1 MKSNNTGSALPRILI
16 YQDEDCKILVDYLV
30 YNGFQVITST
40 ENDILIKIK
49 EKNYDLCILSH
60 YKTTD
65 AFMML
70 KPLKFLRKS
79 DDKTPVI
86 MVSDKVRYEYVIE
99 AFDEGADDYVIR
111 PYNIEELIRRIKAVL
126 KRCGVRV
133 RSIEPSYKIGDYLFN
148 TVDKIL
154 TLTIDGVKTRLN
166 NKQGQI
172 LALLCAY
179 KNEILP
185 RKILMQQVWTDDNY
199 FNKRSL
205 DVHIC
210 MLRNMLKMDSRVAIE
225 TIREVG
231 YSLVIEEDE
240 NLM

>member
-1 MKSNNTGSALPRILI
+1 MKSNNTKLALPRILI
-16 YQDEDCKILVDYLV
+16 YQDENCKILVDYLV

-40 ENDILIKIK
+40 EDDILIKIR
-49 EKNYDLCILSH
+49 EKDYDLCILSH

-65 AFMML
+65 ASMRL

-79 DDKTPVI
+79 DDKIPVI
-86 MVSDKVRYEYVIE
+86 MVSDKAQYEYVIE
-99 AFDEGADDYVIR
+99 AFDEGTDDYVIR

-133 RSIEPSYKIGDYLFN
+133 RSIEPSYEIGDYLFN

-154 TLTIDGVKTRLN
+154 TIGNVKTRLN
-166 NKQGQI
+166 NKLSQV

-185 RKILMQQVWTDDNY
+185 KKILMQQVWTDDNY

-205 DVHIC
+205 DVHMC
-210 MLRNMLKMDSRVAIE
+210 MLRSMLKMDNRVVIE
-225 TIREVG
+225 TIRGVG

-240 NLM
+240 SLM

>member
-1 MKSNNTGSALPRILI
+1 MKSDNTKLALPRILI

-40 ENDILIKIK
+40 ENDILTKIR

-65 AFMML
+65 ASMRL
-70 KPLKFLRKS
+70 KPLKLLRKLY
-79 DDKTPVI
+79 DKVPAI
-86 MVSDKVRYEYVIE
+86 MVSDKARYEYVIE

-133 RSIEPSYKIGDYLFN
+133 RNIESSYEIGDYLFN

-154 TLTIDGVKTRLN
+154 TIGSIKTQLN
-166 NKQGQI
+166 KKQSQV

-179 KNEILP
+179 KNEMLP
-185 RKILMQQVWTDDNY
+185 KKILMQQIWTDDNY

-205 DVHIC
+205 DVNIC
-210 MLRNMLKMDSRVAIE
+210 MLRNMLKMDNRIVIE
-225 TIREVG
+225 TIRGVG

-240 NLM
+240 SLM

>member
-1 MKSNNTGSALPRILI
+1 MKSDNTKLAMPRILI
-16 YQDEDCKILVDYLV
+16 YQDEDCRILVDYLV

-40 ENDILIKIK
+40 ENDILIKIR

-65 AFMML
+65 ASMGL
-70 KPLKFLRKS
+70 KPLKFLRKL

-86 MVSDKVRYEYVIE
+86 MISGKARYEYVIE
-99 AFDEGADDYVIR
+99 AFDEGTDDYVIR

-133 RSIEPSYKIGDYLFN
+133 RNIEPSYEIGDYLFN

-154 TLTIDGVKTRLN
+154 TIGDVKTRLN
-166 NKQGQI
+166 NKQSQT

-185 RKILMQQVWTDDNY
+185 KKILMQQVWNDDNY

-205 DVHIC
+205 DVYMCI
-210 MLRNMLKMDSRVAIE
+210 LRNMLKMDNRVAIE
-225 TIREVG
+225 TIRGAG
-231 YSLVIEEDE
+231 YSLVIKEDE
-240 NLM
+240 SLM

>member
-1 MKSNNTGSALPRILI
+1 MKSNNTKLALPRILI

-40 ENDILIKIK
+40 ENDILIKIR

-65 AFMML
+65 TFMRL
-70 KPLKFLRKS
+70 KPLKFLRKL
-79 DDKTPVI
+79 DNKIPVI
-86 MVSDKVRYEYVIE
+86 VVSDKARYEYVIE

-133 RSIEPSYKIGDYLFN
+133 RSIEPSYEIGDYLFN
-148 TVDKIL
+148 TVNKIL
-154 TLTIDGVKTRLN
+154 TIGSVKTQLN
-166 NKQGQI
+166 NKQSQV

-185 RKILMQQVWTDDNY
+185 MKILMQQVWTDDNY

-210 MLRNMLKMDSRVAIE
+210 MLRSMLKMDNRVAIE
-225 TIREVG
+225 TIRGVG

-240 NLM
+240 SLM

>member
-1 MKSNNTGSALPRILI
+1 MKSNDIKLALPRILI

-40 ENDILIKIK
+40 EYDIQAKIR

-65 AFMML
+65 AFMEL
-70 KPLKFLRKS
+70 KLLRFLRKS

-86 MVSDKVRYEYVIE
+86 MVSDKARYEYVIE

-133 RSIEPSYKIGDYLFN
+133 RSIKPSYEIGDYLFN

-154 TLTIDGVKTRLN
+154 TIGDVKTRLN
-166 NKQGQI
+166 KKQGQI

-179 KNEILP
+179 KNETLP
-185 RKILMQQVWTDDNY
+185 KKTLMQQVWTDDNY
-199 FNKRSL
+199 FNRRSL
-205 DVHIC
+205 DVYMC
-210 MLRNMLKMDSRVAIE
+210 MLRNMLKTDSRVVIE
-225 TIREVG
+225 TARGVG

-240 NLM
+240 SLI

>member
-1 MKSNNTGSALPRILI
+1 MKSNNTKLALPRILI

-40 ENDILIKIK
+40 ESNILSKIR
-49 EKNYDLCILSH
+49 EKDYDLCILSH

-65 AFMML
+65 ASMRL

-79 DDKTPVI
+79 DDKIPVI
-86 MVSDKVRYEYVIE
+86 MVSDKARYEYVIE
-99 AFDEGADDYVIR
+99 AFDEGADDYIIR

-126 KRCGVRV
+126 KRCGIRV
-133 RSIEPSYKIGDYLFN
+133 RGTELSYKLGDYVFDVEN
-148 TVDKIL
+148 KIL
-154 TLTIDGVKTRLN
+154 IYGNVKTQLN
-166 NKQGQI
+166 NKLTKV
-172 LALLCAY
+172 LALLCTY
-179 KNEILP
+179 KNELLP
-185 RKILMQQVWTDDNY
+185 RKVIMQQVWTDDNY

-210 MLRNMLKMDSRVAIE
+210 MLRNMLKMDNRIAIE
-225 TIREVG
+225 TIRGVG

-240 NLM
+240 SLM

>member
-1 MKSNNTGSALPRILI
+1 MKNNKSVLPRILI
-16 YQDEDCKILVDYLV
+16 YQDENCKILVDYLV
-30 YNGFQVITST
+30 YNGFQIITST
-40 ENDILIKIK
+40 EDNILSKIR

-65 AFMML
+65 ISMRL

-79 DDKTPVI
+79 DNKIPVI
-86 MVSDKVRYEYVIE
+86 MVSDKARYNYVIE
-99 AFDEGADDYVIR
+99 AFDEGVDDYVIR

-126 KRCGVRV
+126 KRCGIRV
-133 RSIEPSYKIGDYLFN
+133 RNIEPSYEIGDYIFN
-148 TVDKIL
+148 TVNKV
-154 TLTIDGVKTRLN
+154 LTIGDVETQLNNRLN
-166 NKQGQI
+166 QV

-185 RKILMQQVWTDDNY
+185 KEILMQQVWSDDNY

-210 MLRNMLKMDSRVAIE
+210 LLRNMLKMDSRVAIK
-225 TIREVG
+225 TIRGVG
-231 YSLVIEEDE
+231 YSLAIEKDE
-240 NLM
+240 SLM

>member
-1 MKSNNTGSALPRILI
+1 MKSNNAKLALPRILI

-30 YNGFQVITST
+30 YNGFQVVTST
-40 ENDILIKIK
+40 EDDILIKIK

-65 AFMML
+65 AFTRL

-79 DDKTPVI
+79 DNRTPVI
-86 MVSDKVRYEYVIE
+86 MVSDKARYEYVIE

-133 RSIEPSYKIGDYLFN
+133 RNIEPSYEIGDYLFN
-148 TVDKIL
+148 TVNKIL
-154 TLTIDGVKTRLN
+154 TIGNVKTRLN
-166 NKQGQI
+166 NKQSRV

-185 RKILMQQVWTDDNY
+185 KKMLMQQVWTDDNY
-199 FNKRSL
+199 FNRRSL
-205 DVHIC
+205 DVNIC
-210 MLRNMLKMDSRVAIE
+210 ILRNMLKMDNRVVIE
-225 TIREVG
+225 TIRGVG
-231 YSLVIEEDE
+231 HSLVIEEDE
-240 NLM
+240 SLM

>member
-1 MKSNNTGSALPRILI
+1 MKSNNTKLAMPRILI

-40 ENDILIKIK
+40 ENDILVKIR

-65 AFMML
+65 ASMRL
-70 KPLKFLRKS
+70 KLLKFLRKS
-79 DDKTPVI
+79 DNKTPVI
-86 MVSDKVRYEYVIE
+86 MVSDKARYEYVIE

-111 PYNIEELIRRIKAVL
+111 PYNVEELIRRIKAVL

-133 RSIEPSYKIGDYLFN
+133 RSIEPSYEIGDYLFN

-154 TLTIDGVKTRLN
+154 TIGSVKTQLN
-166 NKQGQI
+166 NKQSQV
-172 LALLCAY
+172 LTLLCAY
-179 KNEILP
+179 KNETLP

-210 MLRNMLKMDSRVAIE
+210 TLRNMLKMDSRVVIE
-225 TIREVG
+225 TVRGVG
-231 YSLVIEEDE
+231 YSLIIEEDE
-240 NLM
+240 SLM

>member
-1 MKSNNTGSALPRILI
+1 MKSNKLALPRILI

-30 YNGFQVITST
+30 YSGFQVITST
-40 ENDILIKIK
+40 ENDILIKIR

-65 AFMML
+65 ASMRL
-70 KPLKFLRKS
+70 KLLKFLRKS
-79 DDKTPVI
+79 DDKIPVI
-86 MVSDKVRYEYVIE
+86 MLSDKARYEYVIE

-133 RSIEPSYKIGDYLFN
+133 RSIEPSYEIGDYLFN

-154 TLTIDGVKTRLN
+154 TIGDVKTQLN
-166 NKQGQI
+166 NKQSQI

-185 RKILMQQVWTDDNY
+185 KKILMQQVWTDDNY

-210 MLRNMLKMDSRVAIE
+210 ALRNMLKMDNRVAIE
-225 TIREVG
+225 TIRGIG

-240 NLM
+240 SLM

>member
-1 MKSNNTGSALPRILI
+1 MKSNNTKLALPRILI

-30 YNGFQVITST
+30 YSGFQVITST
-40 ENDILIKIK
+40 ENDILIKIR

-65 AFMML
+65 ASMRL

-79 DDKTPVI
+79 DDKIPVI
-86 MVSDKVRYEYVIE
+86 MVSDKARYEYVIE
-99 AFDEGADDYVIR
+99 AFDEGTDDYVIR

-133 RSIEPSYKIGDYLFN
+133 RSIEPSYEIGDYLFN

-154 TLTIDGVKTRLN
+154 TIGNVKTQLN
-166 NKQGQI
+166 NKQSQV
-172 LALLCAY
+172 LTLLCAY

-185 RKILMQQVWTDDNY
+185 KKILMQQVWTDDNY

-205 DVHIC
+205 DAHIC
-210 MLRNMLKMDSRVAIE
+210 MLRSMLKMDNRVAIE
-225 TIREVG
+225 TIRGVG

-240 NLM
+240 SLM

>member
-1 MKSNNTGSALPRILI
+1 MKSNSTELALPRILI

-30 YNGFQVITST
+30 YSGFQVITST
-40 ENDILIKIK
+40 EKDILAKIR
-49 EKNYDLCILSH
+49 EKNYDMCILSH
-60 YKTTD
+60 YKTTNIS
-65 AFMML
+65 MGL

-79 DDKTPVI
+79 DNKTPVI
-86 MVSDKVRYEYVIE
+86 MVSDKARYDYAIE

-133 RSIEPSYKIGDYLFN
+133 RNIESSYEIGDYLFN

-154 TLTIDGVKTRLN
+154 TIRDVKTRLN
-166 NKQGQI
+166 NKLSQV

-185 RKILMQQVWTDDNY
+185 RKILMQQVWIDDNY

-210 MLRNMLKMDSRVAIE
+210 MLRNMLKMDSRVVIE
-225 TIREVG
+225 TMRGVG
-231 YSLVIEEDE
+231 YSLVVEKDE
-240 NLM
+240 SLM

>member
-1 MKSNNTGSALPRILI
+1 MTSDNTNLALPRLLI
-16 YQDEDCKILVDYLV
+16 YQDENCKILVDYLV

-40 ENDILIKIK
+40 DNDILIKIK

-65 AFMML
+65 TSMRL

-79 DDKTPVI
+79 DDKMPVI

-133 RSIEPSYKIGDYLFN
+133 RNIEPFYEIGDCMFN

-154 TLTIDGVKTRLN
+154 TIGDVKTQLS
-166 NKQGQI
+166 NKQSQI

-179 KNEILP
+179 KNETLP
-185 RKILMQQVWTDDNY
+185 KKILMQQVWTDDNY

-205 DVHIC
+205 DVHVC
-210 MLRNMLKMDSRVAIE
+210 TLRSMLKTDSRVVIE
-225 TIREVG
+225 TIRGVG

-240 NLM
+240 SLM

>member
-1 MKSNNTGSALPRILI
+1 MKSDNIELALPRILI
-16 YQDEDCKILVDYLV
+16 YQDEDCEILVDYLV

-40 ENDILIKIK
+40 EDDILIKIK

-65 AFMML
+65 ASMML

-86 MVSDKVRYEYVIE
+86 MVSDKARYEYVIE

-133 RSIEPSYKIGDYLFN
+133 RNIEPSYKIGDYLFN

-154 TLTIDGVKTRLN
+154 TIGSVKTRLN
-166 NKQGQI
+166 NKLSQV

-185 RKILMQQVWTDDNY
+185 RKILMQQVWIDDNY
-199 FNKRSL
+199 LNKRSL
-205 DVHIC
+205 DVHMC
-210 MLRNMLKMDSRVAIE
+210 MLRNALKMDNRVAIE
-225 TIREVG
+225 TVRGVG

-240 NLM
+240 SLM

>member
-1 MKSNNTGSALPRILI
+1 MKSNNTKLALPRILI

-40 ENDILIKIK
+40 EYDILIKIR

-65 AFMML
+65 ASMRL

-79 DDKTPVI
+79 GDKIPVI
-86 MVSDKVRYEYVIE
+86 MVSDKARYEYVIE

-133 RSIEPSYKIGDYLFN
+133 RSIEPSYEIGDYLFN

-154 TLTIDGVKTRLN
+154 TIGSVKTRLN
-166 NKQGQI
+166 NKQSQV

-185 RKILMQQVWTDDNY
+185 KKILMQQVWTDDNY

-205 DVHIC
+205 DVHMC
-210 MLRNMLKMDSRVAIE
+210 MLRSMLKMDNRVVIE
-225 TIREVG
+225 TIRGVG

-240 NLM
+240 SLM

>member
-1 MKSNNTGSALPRILI
+1 MKSNNTKLALPRILI

-40 ENDILIKIK
+40 ENDILIKIR

-65 AFMML
+65 ASMRL
-70 KPLKFLRKS
+70 KPLKFLHKS
-79 DDKTPVI
+79 DDKIPVI
-86 MVSDKVRYEYVIE
+86 MVSDKAQYEYVIE

-133 RSIEPSYKIGDYLFN
+133 RNIESSYEIGDYLLN

-154 TLTIDGVKTRLN
+154 TIGNVKTQLN
-166 NKQGQI
+166 NKQSQI

-185 RKILMQQVWTDDNY
+185 KKILMQQVWTDDNY

-205 DVHIC
+205 DAYIC
-210 MLRNMLKMDSRVAIE
+210 MLRNILKMDNRVAIE
-225 TIREVG
+225 TIRRVG

-240 NLM
+240 SLM

>member
-1 MKSNNTGSALPRILI
+1 MKSNNTKLALPRILI

-40 ENDILIKIK
+40 EKDILIKIR

-65 AFMML
+65 AFMWL

-79 DDKTPVI
+79 NDKIPVI
-86 MVSDKVRYEYVIE
+86 MVSDKARYDYVIE

-133 RSIEPSYKIGDYLFN
+133 RSIEPSYEIGDYLFN
-148 TVDKIL
+148 TVDRIL
-154 TLTIDGVKTRLN
+154 TIGDVKTHLN
-166 NKQGQI
+166 NKQSQV

-179 KNEILP
+179 KNEKLP
-185 RKILMQQVWTDDNY
+185 KKILLQQVWTDDNY

-205 DVHIC
+205 DVNMCI
-210 MLRNMLKMDSRVAIE
+210 LRSMLKMDSRVAIE
-225 TIREVG
+225 TIRGVG
-231 YSLVIEEDE
+231 YSLVIKEDE
-240 NLM
+240 SLM

>member
-1 MKSNNTGSALPRILI
+1 MNSNSTKLALPRILI
-16 YQDEDCKILVDYLV
+16 YQDEDCKILVDYLM
-30 YNGFQVITST
+30 YNGFQIITST
-40 ENDILIKIK
+40 ENDILIKIR

-65 AFMML
+65 ASMRL
-70 KPLKFLRKS
+70 KPLKFLRNS
-79 DDKTPVI
+79 DDKIPVI

-133 RSIEPSYKIGDYLFN
+133 RNIKPSYEIGDYLFN
-148 TVDKIL
+148 TVDK
-154 TLTIDGVKTRLN
+154 TLTIGSVKTRLN
-166 NKQGQI
+166 NKHNQV

-185 RKILMQQVWTDDNY
+185 NKILMQQVWADDNY

-205 DVHIC
+205 DVHIYT
-210 MLRNMLKMDSRVAIE
+210 LRNMLKMDDRVAIE
-225 TIREVG
+225 TIRRVG
-231 YSLVIEEDE
+231 YSLIIEEDE
-240 NLM
+240 SLM

>member
-1 MKSNNTGSALPRILI
+1 MKSNNTKLALPRILI

-40 ENDILIKIK
+40 ENDILIKIR

-65 AFMML
+65 ASMRL
-70 KPLKFLRKS
+70 KLLKFLRKS
-79 DDKTPVI
+79 DDKIPVI
-86 MVSDKVRYEYVIE
+86 MVSDKARYEYVIE

-133 RSIEPSYKIGDYLFN
+133 RSIESSYKIGDYLFN

-154 TLTIDGVKTRLN
+154 TIGSIKTQLS
-166 NKQGQI
+166 NKQNQI

-179 KNEILP
+179 KNETLP
-185 RKILMQQVWTDDNY
+185 KKTLMQQVWTDDNY

-205 DVHIC
+205 DVYTC
-210 MLRNMLKMDSRVAIE
+210 TLRNMLKMDNRVAIE
-225 TIREVG
+225 TIRGVG

-240 NLM
+240 SLM

>member
-1 MKSNNTGSALPRILI
+1 MKSNNIKLALPRILV

-40 ENDILIKIK
+40 ENDILIKIR

-65 AFMML
+65 ASMRL
-70 KPLKFLRKS
+70 KLLKFLRKS
-79 DDKTPVI
+79 DDKMPVI
-86 MVSDKVRYEYVIE
+86 MVSDKARYEYVIE

-126 KRCGVRV
+126 KRCGVRI
-133 RSIEPSYKIGDYLFN
+133 RSIKPSYEIGDYLFN
-148 TVDKIL
+148 TVNKIL
-154 TLTIDGVKTRLN
+154 TIGNVKTRLN
-166 NKQGQI
+166 NKQSQI

-179 KNEILP
+179 ENETLP
-185 RKILMQQVWTDDNY
+185 KKILMQQVWADDNY

-205 DVHIC
+205 DVYMC
-210 MLRNMLKMDSRVAIE
+210 MLRNMLKMDNRVAIE
-225 TIREVG
+225 TIRGVG
-231 YSLVIEEDE
+231 YSLAIKEDE
-240 NLM
+240 SLM

>member
-1 MKSNNTGSALPRILI
+1 MKSNNDTKLALPRILI
-16 YQDEDCKILVDYLV
+16 YQDEDCRILVDYLV

-40 ENDILIKIK
+40 ENDIQAKIR

-65 AFMML
+65 TSMRL
-70 KPLKFLRKS
+70 KLLKFLRKS
-79 DDKTPVI
+79 DNKTPVI
-86 MVSDKVRYEYVIE
+86 MISDKARYEYVIE

-111 PYNIEELIRRIKAVL
+111 PYNVEELIRRIKTVL
-126 KRCGVRV
+126 KRCGIRV
-133 RSIEPSYKIGDYLFN
+133 RSIEPSYEIGDYLFN
-148 TVDKIL
+148 TVDKV
-154 TLTIDGVKTRLN
+154 LTIRNAKIQLN
-166 NKQGQI
+166 NKQNQV

-185 RKILMQQVWTDDNY
+185 KKILMQQVWTDDNY

-210 MLRNMLKMDSRVAIE
+210 MLRNMLKMDSRVVIE
-225 TIREVG
+225 TIRGVG
-231 YSLVIEEDE
+231 YSLVIKEDE

>member
-1 MKSNNTGSALPRILI
+1 MKSNNTKLALPRILI

-40 ENDILIKIK
+40 ENDILIKIR

-65 AFMML
+65 ASMRL

-79 DDKTPVI
+79 DDKIPVI
-86 MVSDKVRYEYVIE
+86 MVSDKARYEYVIE

-133 RSIEPSYKIGDYLFN
+133 RSIEPSYEIGDYLFN

-154 TLTIDGVKTRLN
+154 TIGNVKHSLII
-166 NKQGQI
+166 NK
-172 LALLCAY
+172 AKFLLY
-179 KNEILP
+179 YVPIKTKHYP
-185 RKILMQQVWTDDNY
+185 RKYLCNKYGLMITTLIN
-199 FNKRSL
+199 
-205 DVHIC
+205 
-210 MLRNMLKMDSRVAIE
+210 VA
-225 TIREVG
+225 
-231 YSLVIEEDE
+231 
-240 NLM
+240 

>member
-1 MKSNNTGSALPRILI
+1 MKSNNIKPALPRILI

-40 ENDILIKIK
+40 EHDILVKIK

-65 AFMML
+65 ASIGL
-70 KPLKFLRKS
+70 KLLKLLRKS
-79 DDKTPVI
+79 DDRTPVI
-86 MVSDKVRYEYVIE
+86 MLSDKARYEYIIE
-99 AFDEGADDYVIR
+99 AFDEGADDYVTR

-126 KRCGVRV
+126 KRCDVRV
-133 RSIEPSYKIGDYLFN
+133 RSIGPSYEIGDYLFN
-148 TVDKIL
+148 TANK
-154 TLTIDGVKTRLN
+154 TLTIGDVKTQLSS
-166 NKQGQI
+166 KQSQV

-185 RKILMQQVWTDDNY
+185 KNILMQQVWTDDNY

-205 DVHIC
+205 DVHMC
-210 MLRNMLKMDSRVAIE
+210 VLRNMLKMDNRIVIK
-225 TIREVG
+225 TIRGAG
-231 YSLVIEEDE
+231 YSLIVEEDE
-240 NLM
+240 SLV

>member
-1 MKSNNTGSALPRILI
+1 MKDNNKLALSRILV

-40 ENDILIKIK
+40 ESDILSKIR

-65 AFMML
+65 ESMRL
-70 KPLKFLRKS
+70 RPLKFLRKL
-79 DDKTPVI
+79 DNKMPVI
-86 MVSDKVRYEYVIE
+86 MVSDKARYEYAIE
-99 AFDEGADDYVIR
+99 AFDEGVDDYVIR
-111 PYNIEELIRRIKAVL
+111 PYNIEELIRRIKAIL
-126 KRCGVRV
+126 RRCGIHVRG
-133 RSIEPSYKIGDYLFN
+133 IESSYKLGDYVFDVEN
-148 TVDKIL
+148 KVL
-154 TLTIDGVKTRLN
+154 TYGNVKTQLN
-166 NKQGQI
+166 NKLTKV

-179 KNEILP
+179 KNELLP
-185 RKILMQQVWTDDNY
+185 RKVIMQQIWGDDNY

-210 MLRNMLKMDSRVAIE
+210 MLRDALKMDKKIMIE
-225 TIREVG
+225 TKRGTG

-240 NLM
+240 SLM

>member
-1 MKSNNTGSALPRILI
+1 MKSNNTKLALPRILI

-40 ENDILIKIK
+40 EDDILIKIR

-65 AFMML
+65 ASMRL

-79 DDKTPVI
+79 DDKIPVI
-86 MVSDKVRYEYVIE
+86 MVSDKARYEYVIE

-133 RSIEPSYKIGDYLFN
+133 RSIEPSYEIGDYLFN

-154 TLTIDGVKTRLN
+154 TIGGVKTQLN
-166 NKQGQI
+166 NKQSQV

-185 RKILMQQVWTDDNY
+185 KKILMQQVWTDDNY

-210 MLRNMLKMDSRVAIE
+210 TLRNMLKMDNRVAIE
-225 TIREVG
+225 TIRGVG

-240 NLM
+240 SLM

>member
-1 MKSNNTGSALPRILI
+1 MKNNKSVLPRILI
-16 YQDEDCKILVDYLV
+16 YQDENCKILVDYLV
-30 YNGFQVITST
+30 YNGFQIITST
-40 ENDILIKIK
+40 EDNILSKIR

-65 AFMML
+65 ISMRL

-79 DDKTPVI
+79 DNKIPVI
-86 MVSDKVRYEYVIE
+86 MVSDKARYDYVIE
-99 AFDEGADDYVIR
+99 AFDEGVDDYVIR

-126 KRCGVRV
+126 KRCGIRV
-133 RSIEPSYKIGDYLFN
+133 RNIEPSYEIGDYIFN
-148 TVDKIL
+148 TVNKV
-154 TLTIDGVKTRLN
+154 LTIGDVETQLNNRLN
-166 NKQGQI
+166 QV

-185 RKILMQQVWTDDNY
+185 KEILMQQVWSDDNY

-210 MLRNMLKMDSRVAIE
+210 LLRNMLKMDSRVAIK
-225 TIREVG
+225 TIRGVG
-231 YSLVIEEDE
+231 YSLAIEKDE
-240 NLM
+240 SLM

>member
-1 MKSNNTGSALPRILI
+1 MKSDNTNLALPRILI
-16 YQDEDCKILVDYLV
+16 YQDEDCRILVDYLV

-40 ENDILIKIK
+40 EKDILAKIK

-65 AFMML
+65 IFMRL

-79 DDKTPVI
+79 DNKMPVI
-86 MVSDKVRYEYVIE
+86 MVSDKARYDYVIE

-126 KRCGVRV
+126 KRCGIRV
-133 RSIEPSYKIGDYLFN
+133 RNIEPSYEIGDYLFN
-148 TVDKIL
+148 TVDK
-154 TLTIDGVKTRLN
+154 TLTIGDVKTQLSS
-166 NKQGQI
+166 KLSQI

-179 KNEILP
+179 KNETLP
-185 RKILMQQVWTDDNY
+185 KKILMQQVWTDDNY

-205 DVHIC
+205 DVHMC
-210 MLRNMLKMDSRVAIE
+210 MLRSMLKMDSRVVIE
-225 TIREVG
+225 TVRGVG
-231 YSLVIEEDE
+231 HSLVVEEDE
-240 NLM
+240 SLM

>member
-1 MKSNNTGSALPRILI
+1 MKSNNTKLASPRILI

-40 ENDILIKIK
+40 EDDILIKIK

-65 AFMML
+65 ASMRL
-70 KPLKFLRKS
+70 KLLKFLRKS
-79 DDKTPVI
+79 DDKIPVI
-86 MVSDKVRYEYVIE
+86 MVSDKAQYEYVIE
-99 AFDEGADDYVIR
+99 AFDEGTDDYVIR
-111 PYNIEELIRRIKAVL
+111 PYNVEELIRRIKAVL

-133 RSIEPSYKIGDYLFN
+133 RGIEPSYEIGDYLFN

-154 TLTIDGVKTRLN
+154 TIGSVKTRLN
-166 NKQGQI
+166 NKQSQV

-179 KNEILP
+179 KNETLP
-185 RKILMQQVWTDDNY
+185 TKILMQHVWTDDNY
-199 FNKRSL
+199 LNKRSL

-210 MLRNMLKMDSRVAIE
+210 MLRNMLKMDNRVVIE
-225 TIREVG
+225 TIRGVG

-240 NLM
+240 SLM